1 MFFTVVAQSD
11 DIDAEGAL
19 AEILAQC
26 REKLGE
32 KVPKAGLLFS
42 TIDLEHERV
51 LDGILNAWPGLELIG
66 CTTAGEM
73 SSALGYREDSV
84 ALVLFG
90 SDSIEFASGIGR
102 NVSKDISSACRAAV
116 ESAAAKSD
124 LPTAICIT
132 LPESMT
138 TNAQQIVDSLRRE
151 VGSNVP
157 VVGGAAGDGF
167 RMVGTRQF
175 CGREACSDSV
185 PVLLFSGPLVYSV
198 AVETGWEPVGEPGLV
213 TRSEG
218 TTLHE
223 IDGRPALEF
232 YRRFLGETAIPM
244 PENALAV
251 LDEHG
256 KVECLRGANAGAFVA
271 DTGAINF
278 FAEVPEGKMVRITA
292 ADRANILDGCRAS
305 IKKAFAGYPHGKKPE
320 GALFFSCASR
330 RDLLGTRTK
339 EEFGIIG
346 SVIGDGVPVCG
357 FYAYGEIGP
366 RDRSDEAS
374 RFHNQTFVSLI
385 IGT

>member
-42 TIDLEHERV
+42 TIDLEHEQV
-51 LDGILNAWPGLELIG
+51 LDGIMNAWPDLELIG

-73 SSALGYREDSV
+73 SSILGYREDSV
-84 ALVLFG
+84 VLVLFG
-90 SDSIEFASGIGR
+90 SDRVEFGSGIGR
-102 NVSKDISSACRAAV
+102 NASKDIPSACRAAV
-116 ESAAAKSD
+116 EAAAAKSN

-138 TNAQQIVDSLRRE
+138 TSAQQIVDSLRRE

-167 RMVGTRQF
+167 RMLGTRQF

-185 PVLLFSGPLVYSV
+185 PVLLLSGPLVYSV

-251 LDEHG
+251 LDENG
-256 KVECLRGANAGAFVA
+256 KVECHRATAGPFVA
-271 DTGAINF
+271 ETGAISF
-278 FAEVPEGKMVRITA
+278 FAEIPEGKMVRITT
-292 ADRANILDGCRAS
+292 ADRANILDGGRAS
-305 IKKAFAGYPHGKKPE
+305 INKAFAGYPHGKKPE

-339 EEFGIIG
+339 EEFGMIG
-346 SVIGDGVPVCG
+346 PVIGKEVPVCG

-366 RDRSDEAS
+366 RERSGAS
-374 RFHNQTFVSLI
+374 QFHNQTFVSVI

>member
-42 TIDLEHERV
+42 TIDLEHEQV

-73 SSALGYREDSV
+73 SSVLGYREDSV
-84 ALVLFG
+84 VLVLFG
-90 SDSIEFASGIGR
+90 SDIIEFASGIGR
-102 NVSKDISSACRAAV
+102 NVSKDIPSACRAAV
-116 ESAAAKSD
+116 ESAAAKSN

-132 LPESMT
+132 LPESLT
-138 TNAQQIVDSLRRE
+138 TNAQQIVDTLRRE
-151 VGSNVP
+151 VGLNVP

-167 RMVGTRQF
+167 RLVGTRQF

-185 PVLLFSGPLVYSV
+185 PILLFSGPLVYSV

-218 TTLHE
+218 TTLYE

-232 YRRFLGETAIPM
+232 YRRFLGETALPM

-251 LDEHG
+251 LDENG
-256 KVECLRGANAGAFVA
+256 NVECHRATAGAFVS

-278 FAEVPEGKMVRITA
+278 FADVPEGKMVRITA

-346 SVIGDGVPVCG
+346 PVMGNEVAVCG
-357 FYAYGEIGP
+357 FYGYGEIGP
-366 RDRSDEAS
+366 RDRSEAS
-374 RFHNQTFVSLI
+374 RYHNATFVSLI

>member
-11 DIDAEGAL
+11 DIDAEGVL

-26 REKLGE
+26 REKLDARI
-32 KVPKAGLLFS
+32 PKAGLLFS
-42 TIDLEHERV
+42 TIDIQHEQV
-51 LDGILNAWPGLELIG
+51 LDGILEAWPGLELIG

-102 NVSKDISSACRAAV
+102 DVSKDIQSACRTAI

-124 LPTAICIT
+124 LPTAICIA

-138 TNAQQIVDSLRRE
+138 TSGQQIVESLRRE

-157 VVGGAAGDGF
+157 IVGAMAGDGF
-167 RMVGTRQF
+167 RLTGTRQF
-175 CGREACSDSV
+175 FGREACSDSV
-185 PVLLFSGPLVYSV
+185 PVLLLAGQLVYSV

-218 TTLHE
+218 TILHE

-232 YRRFLGETAIPM
+232 YRRFLGETAKPM

-251 LDEHG
+251 LDENG
-256 KVECLRGANAGAFVA
+256 KIECLRSTDPTFVA
-271 DTGAINF
+271 DTGAIRC
-278 FAEVPEGKMVRITA
+278 FAEIPEGKMVRITV
-292 ADRANILDGCRAS
+292 ADRGNILDGCRAS

-320 GALFFSCASR
+320 AALFFSCASR
-330 RDLLGTRTK
+330 SDLLGTRTK
-339 EEFGIIG
+339 EEFGIISPVMG
-346 SVIGDGVPVCG
+346 NEVAVCG
-357 FYAYGEIGP
+357 FYGYGEIGP
-366 RDRSDEAS
+366 RDRSEAS
-374 RFHNQTFVSLI
+374 RYHNATFVSLI

>member
-19 AEILAQC
+19 AELLAQC

-32 KVPKAGLLFS
+32 RVPKAGLLFS

-51 LDGILNAWPGLELIG
+51 LDGILDAWPGLELIG

-73 SSALGYREDSV
+73 SSALGYCEDSV

-90 SDSIEFASGIGR
+90 SDSIEFAAGIGR

-138 TNAQQIVDSLRRE
+138 TNGQQIVDSLRRE

-167 RMVGTRQF
+167 RMVGSRQF

-185 PVLLFSGPLVYSV
+185 PVLLVSGPLVYSV

-223 IDGRPALEF
+223 IDGRPALDF

-244 PENALAV
+244 PENSLAV

-256 KVECLRGANAGAFVA
+256 KVECLRSNAGVG
-271 DTGAINF
+271 DTGALNF
-278 FAEVPEGKMVRITA
+278 FAEVPEGKMVRITV

-305 IKKAFAGYPHGKKPE
+305 IKKAFAAYPHGRKPE
-320 GALFFSCASR
+320 GALVFSCASR

-339 EEFGIIG
+339 EEFGFIG
-346 SVIGDGVPVCG
+346 PVIGDGVPVCG

-366 RDRSDEAS
+366 RDRIDEA
-374 RFHNQTFVSLI
+374 RYHNQTFVSLI

>member
-42 TIDLEHERV
+42 TIDLEHEQV

-102 NVSKDISSACRAAV
+102 DVSKDIPSACRAAV

-157 VVGGAAGDGF
+157 VVGATAGDGF
-167 RMVGTRQF
+167 RMVATRQF

-185 PVLLFSGPLVYSV
+185 PVLLLSGPLMYSV

-218 TTLHE
+218 TILHE

-232 YRRFLGETAIPM
+232 YRRFLGETAKPM
-244 PENALAV
+244 PENALAM
-251 LDEHG
+251 LDENG
-256 KVECLRGANAGAFVA
+256 KVECLRSTSGTFVA
-271 DTGAINF
+271 ETGAINF
-278 FAEVPEGKMVRITA
+278 LAEIPEGKMVRITV
-292 ADRANILDGCRAS
+292 ADRGNILDGCRAS

-320 GALFFSCASR
+320 AALFFSCASR
-330 RDLLGTRTK
+330 RDLLGTRAG

-346 SVIGDGVPVCG
+346 PVIGNEVPVCG
-357 FYAYGEIGP
+357 FYGYGEIGP

-374 RFHNQTFVSLI
+374 RFHNATFVSLI

>member
-51 LDGILNAWPGLELIG
+51 LNGILDAWPGLELIG

-73 SSALGYREDSV
+73 SSGLGYREDSV

-102 NVSKDISSACRAAV
+102 NVSKDIPSACRAAV
-116 ESAAAKSD
+116 QSAAAKSH

-138 TNAQQIVDSLRRE
+138 ANAQQIVDSLRRE

-175 CGREACSDSV
+175 CGREASSDSV
-185 PVLLFSGPLVYSV
+185 PVLLLSGPLVYSV

-218 TTLHE
+218 TTVHE

-251 LDEHG
+251 MDENG
-256 KVECLRGANAGAFVA
+256 KVEFHRATAGAFDA
-271 DTGAINF
+271 HTGAVNF
-278 FAEVPEGKMVRITA
+278 LADIPEGKMVRITA
-292 ADRANILDGCRAS
+292 ADRGNILDGCRAS
-305 IKKAFAGYPHGKKPE
+305 IEKAFAGYPHGKKPE

-339 EEFGIIG
+339 EEFGIVGQVIG
-346 SVIGDGVPVCG
+346 SEVPVCG
-357 FYAYGEIGP
+357 FYAYGEIGS
-366 RDRSDEAS
+366 RNRSDEA

>member
-11 DIDAEGAL
+11 DIDAEGVL

-26 REKLGE
+26 REKLDARI
-32 KVPKAGLLFS
+32 PKAGLLFS
-42 TIDLEHERV
+42 TIDIQHEQV
-51 LDGILNAWPGLELIG
+51 LDGILEAWPGLELIG

-102 NVSKDISSACRAAV
+102 DVSKDIQSACRTAI

-124 LPTAICIT
+124 LPTAICIA

-138 TNAQQIVDSLRRE
+138 TSGQQIVESLRRE

-157 VVGGAAGDGF
+157 IVGAMAGDGF
-167 RMVGTRQF
+167 RLTGTRQF
-175 CGREACSDSV
+175 FGREACSDSV
-185 PVLLFSGPLVYSV
+185 PVLLLSGQLVYSV

-218 TTLHE
+218 TILHE

-232 YRRFLGETAIPM
+232 YRRFLGETAKPM

-251 LDEHG
+251 LDENG
-256 KVECLRGANAGAFVA
+256 KIECLRSTDPTFVA
-271 DTGAINF
+271 DTGAIRC
-278 FAEVPEGKMVRITA
+278 FAEIPEGKMVRITV
-292 ADRANILDGCRAS
+292 ADRGNILDGCKAS

-320 GALFFSCASR
+320 AALFFSCASR
-330 RDLLGTRTK
+330 SDLLGTRTK

-346 SVIGDGVPVCG
+346 PVMGNEVAVCG
-357 FYAYGEIGP
+357 FYGYGEIGP
-366 RDRSDEAS
+366 RDRSEAS
-374 RFHNQTFVSLI
+374 RYHNATFVSLI